1 MVDINVLYSKYK
13 PNGFQDTLNLINES
27 KSTVNLFIDYFIN
40 KENPDVNNA
49 SEKTVKVDEEFE
61 RFSKAINNVRNM
73 KNFK

>member
-1 MVDINVLYSKYK
+1 MVDINVLYSKDK
-13 PNGFQDTLNLINES
+13 PDGFQDTLNLINES

-49 SEKTVKVDEEFE
+49 SEKTVKADEEFE

>member
-13 PNGFQDTLNLINES
+13 PNEFQDTLNLINES

>member
-1 MVDINVLYSKYK
+1 M
-13 PNGFQDTLNLINES
+13 NLINES
-27 KSTVNLFIDYFIN
+27 KSAVNLFIDYFIN